1 MSISNVISLKTVELR
16 DRDSSV
22 PHFKSKSSIVDSGN
36 FKSKKLGFDIKV
48 LEPGKLTYPYH
59 YHSQVEEV
67 YVIIEGEV
75 TVRQK
80 NEKKV
85 LKEGD
90 LIFFE
95 TGENGVHQLF
105 NHSDKP
111 VRFLGIANKN
121 SSDICKY
128 PDSGKIN
135 AGKGDIFRL
144 KDKVNYYDGEEVIP
158 GFWNN

>member
-1 MSISNVISLKTVELR
+1 MKVINLKSIQMK
-16 DRDSSV
+16 DRDKNV
-22 PHFKSKSSIVDSGN
+22 PHFETKSSIVDSGE
-36 FKSKKLGFDIKV
+36 FDSKKLGFDIKV

-59 YHSQVEEV
+59 YHSEVEEV
-67 YVIIEGEV
+67 YVIIDGEV
-75 TVRQK
+75 TVRQN

-95 TGENGVHQLF
+95 TGIKGVHQLY

-111 VRFLGIANKN
+111 VRFLGIANKC

-135 AGKGDIFRL
+135 AGNGDIYKMADR
-144 KDKVNYYDGEEVIP
+144 VNYFDGEENVP
-158 GFWNN
+158 GFWDI